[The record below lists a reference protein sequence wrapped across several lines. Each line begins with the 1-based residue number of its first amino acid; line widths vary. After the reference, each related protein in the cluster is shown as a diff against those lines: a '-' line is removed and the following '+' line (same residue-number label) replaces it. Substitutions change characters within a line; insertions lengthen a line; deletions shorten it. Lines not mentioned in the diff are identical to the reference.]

1 MEQIAI
7 LGFGC
12 AGYHCL
18 KTLRAY
24 GSDAQVDVYTDTDL
38 PPCNPMLTTYYVKG
52 KIPYE
57 ALFPFGSMEDIQKEL
72 HFTWFPKTL
81 VEKLDASTKTLTLPD
96 GTQRRYDKILL
107 ATGTH
112 AFSPPVGDLPA
123 ERVFTMRTVRDATHL
138 RDALS
143 QHRYRRVLVTGA
155 MMVGIKLDYKGSFT
169 YFGKYSNTE
178 LEKNPAVKERI
189 GYTGTGLYYLPQW
202 TLKQAREVQELLFAD
217 FDGSRYDELC
227 SELAITKGVSQS
239 LCKPPN

>member
-112 AFSPPVGDLPA
+112 AFLRLWAISRRSGSSPCAPSGMPP
-123 ERVFTMRTVRDATHL
+123 TCGTHCP
-138 RDALS
+138 S
-143 QHRYRRVLVTGA
+143 
-155 MMVGIKLDYKGSFT
+155 
-169 YFGKYSNTE
+169 
-178 LEKNPAVKERI
+178 
-189 GYTGTGLYYLPQW
+189 TGTAAYWSP
-202 TLKQAREVQELLFAD
+202 A
-217 FDGSRYDELC
+217 
-227 SELAITKGVSQS
+227 
-239 LCKPPN
+239 P